1 MERVSGG
8 RVVPL
13 VYKKAKPYGV
23 SPRNDGQYFMQEA
36 LMTDADTA
44 PLVIIKGDGWN
55 CKNILCTC
63 SRNGKKYIT
72 IHQKNIA
79 VSLYAGLM
87 HSLMMILVFLPGDE
101 KKIAPL
107 MRPVIDN
114 LEQILD
120 SDEKERYEDEAEL
133 SDKITEVFERRN
145 YSDRSV
151 KFYSW
156 KIHCKGRI

>member
-1 MERVSGG
+1 MHLQSE
-8 RVVPL
+8 
-13 VYKKAKPYGV
+13 
-23 SPRNDGQYFMQEA
+23 
-36 LMTDADTA
+36 
-44 PLVIIKGDGWN
+44 W
-55 CKNILCTC
+55 
-63 SRNGKKYIT
+63 KKYIT

-87 HSLMMILVFLPGDE
+87 HSLMMILVFSAGYE
-101 KKIAPL
+101 KEKIAPL

-133 SDKITEVFERRN
+133 SDKITEVFEKRN

-156 KIHCKGRI
+156 KIHCKDVFNYR